1 VFLPRAFAGSIALG
15 LVWLAVWGL
24 VRVAVDPGPD
34 PVRPVAAAL
43 PALAQDR
50 EGGLWHGRLPWA
62 VPRGP
67 EEWLALQLPF
77 LNPQVV
83 VGIAAQVAVASGV
96 LESDGRIRVGIY
108 HTHTGETYR
117 DDGKSRLDGGR
128 GGVVEVG
135 AVLAETLREEYGIG
149 VVHSDRIHDE
159 IYGRAYL
166 QSEQTVRQMLA
177 EYPEIE
183 VLLDIHRDSERARRN
198 TVALIGGREVARVL
212 LVVGSDARRPF
223 PNWRENYEF
232 ARRLASRMDQ
242 LYPGLSLGVKVKEG
256 RYNQYLHPHALVV
269 EVGSTS
275 NTKEEAVRAARLLAD
290 VLARELNS

>member
-1 VFLPRAFAGSIALG
+1 MFLPRAFAGFLTFG

-24 VRVAVDPGPD
+24 VRAAVDPGSD
-34 PVRPVAAAL
+34 PVRPVAVAL

-50 EGGLWHGRLPWA
+50 EGGLWHRRLPWA

-83 VGIAAQVAVASGV
+83 VRTAAQVAVASGV
-96 LESDGRIRVGIY
+96 VESDGRIRVGIY

-117 DDGKSRLDGGR
+117 DDGRARLEGGC

-135 AVLAETLREEYGIG
+135 AVLAQTLRGEYGIG
-149 VVHSDRIHDE
+149 AVHSDRIHDE

-166 QSEQTVRQMLA
+166 QSEQTAREMLA
-177 EYPEIE
+177 QYPEIE
-183 VLLDIHRDSERARRN
+183 VLLDIHRDSERSRRDA
-198 TVALIGGREVARVL
+198 VAVVGGREVARIL

-232 ARRLASRMDQ
+232 ARRLASHMDQ
-242 LYPGLSLGVKVKEG
+242 LYPGLSLGVRIKEG

-290 VLARELNS
+290 VLARELK